1 LIGQRIEDCS
11 CPRGGHWRPGARWA
25 KELPSSEGRG
35 RGPAGAAGWEGE
47 GTPLLTSR
55 KTGNRIEIAA
65 VSREAAA
72 LGLRPG
78 MPLAKARAMFREL
91 DVVDA
96 DPEAD
101 AAVLRELALFAARR
115 WTPRAAV
122 SGSDGLWLDLD
133 GVAHLFGGEE
143 KMARRILAFCARAG
157 FSARIAVA
165 AAPGAA
171 HALARFGRAPLIL
184 CPAGGEAEAL
194 AAFPIEALRIDP
206 DVAGAARRLGID
218 RVADLLALPRAP
230 LQPRFGT
237 DLLVSLD
244 RALGRSAE
252 PIDPIVPEVPPCAL
266 LRFAEPIASAEALE
280 EALCHLL
287 RELAGALGKAHL
299 GIRRLAWLCH
309 RVDRDVQQVVVGTA
323 RPSRDVR
330 HLLRLIQPKIETLD
344 PGFGIERMQLVASR
358 CEPLA
363 PQAIEGALTGETAVP
378 DVAELVDRLAGRL
391 GPGRLYRVSSVES
404 DVPERSFR
412 RVGPFDATAPWPDWP
427 RPVRFL
433 SPPEPL
439 DNVIAELPDLPPR
452 LFRWRGRVHRVR
464 RGDGP
469 ERIYGEWWK
478 RSGEADAV
486 RDYFRVEDEE
496 GNRFWLYRRG
506 DSIDPRTGDL
516 SWWLQGAFG

>member
-1 LIGQRIEDCS
+1 ME
-11 CPRGGHWRPGARWA
+11 
-25 KELPSSEGRG
+25 
-35 RGPAGAAGWEGE
+35 AA
-47 GTPLLTSR
+47 TPPLLTAQ

-65 VSREAAA
+65 VSPEAAM

-78 MPLAKARAMFREL
+78 LPLAKARAMFREL

-101 AAVLRELALFAARR
+101 AEILRELALFAARR
-115 WTPRAAV
+115 WTPRASV
-122 SGSDGLWLDLD
+122 SGADGLWLDLD

-165 AAPGAA
+165 ATPGAA
-171 HALARFGRAPLIL
+171 YALARFGRAPLIL

-194 AAFPIEALRIDP
+194 APFPIEALRIEA
-206 DVAGAARRLGID
+206 DVVLAARRLGID
-218 RVADLLALPRAP
+218 SIADLLALPRAP
-230 LQPRFGT
+230 LQPRFGSN
-237 DLLVSLD
+237 LLVRLD
-244 RALGRSAE
+244 RALGRAAE
-252 PIDPIVPEVPPCAL
+252 PLDPIVPEIPPSAQ
-266 LRFAEPIASAEALE
+266 LRFAEPIATAEALDQ
-280 EALCHLL
+280 ALSHLL
-287 RELAGALGKAHL
+287 RELVDALGKAHL
-299 GIRRLAWLCH
+299 GIRRLAWLCQ
-309 RVDRDVQQVVVGTA
+309 RVDNDVQQVVIGTA
-323 RPSRDVR
+323 RPSRDFS
-330 HLLRLIQPKIETLD
+330 HLLRLIQPKIETID
-344 PGFGIERMQLVASR
+344 PGFGIERMHLVASR

-363 PQAIEGALTGETAVP
+363 PQAVEGALAGEAPVP

-391 GPGRLYRVSSVES
+391 GPGRLYRMSSVES
-404 DVPERSFR
+404 DVPERSLR
-412 RVGPFDATAPWPDWP
+412 RIGPLDGAAPWPEWP

-433 SPPEPL
+433 SPAEPL

-478 RSGEADAV
+478 RNGEAVAV

-506 DSIDPRTGDL
+506 DSTDPRTGDL